1 MRTQSTFSVL
11 FWVYSQRAKNNLAVV
26 YARISINGKK
36 LNISLKRK
44 VDVNLWDP
52 KKQRVKGTC
61 SKSKDLNQF
70 LDLEYSK
77 LFQCYQDLRIEGVVL
92 TPENIKS
99 IYFGDLNPLLS
110 LEDLF
115 KYHNENFFSKLKHN
129 TSRLYITSQN
139 YLRKFIKKEYKKP
152 DYYLKELDYS
162 FIIKFENYLRSVKP
176 RHYQNRLQHN
186 AVMKHIQRL
195 RKMITLAFHMEWI
208 ERDPFVK
215 FKPHLEQKER
225 GFLTTEELRQ
235 IEELKIEIPRLQKVR
250 DLFIFSCYTGISYG
264 DLMALTP
271 QNIIIGID
279 KKFWIIT
286 RREKNGNQVKLP
298 LLSKAVIIFEKY
310 KKNNSCKVNNSLLPI
325 ISNQKVNSYLKEI
338 AGLCKIEKNVTF
350 HLARHTFAT
359 TVALTNGVPIETVSK
374 ILGHKKLS
382 TTQIYAKV
390 IERKVSEDMDILQ
403 QKIDNNFGLIPD
415 DTRSLQN
422 AHHKG

>member
-11 FWVYSQRAKNNLAVV
+11 FWVYAQRATNNLAVI
-26 YARISINGKK
+26 YARITLNGRK

-44 VDVNLWDP
+44 LDVNLWEP
-52 KKQRVKGTC
+52 NKQRVKGTC
-61 SKSKDLNQF
+61 SKSKELNQF

-77 LFQCYQDLRIEGVVL
+77 LFQCYQDLRIEGKL
-92 TPENIKS
+92 LSPENIKS
-99 IYFGDLNPLLS
+99 KYFGDLNPLLS

-139 YLRKFIKKEYKKP
+139 YLRKFIKKEYKRP
-152 DYYLKELDYS
+152 DVYLKELDYS

-208 ERDPFVK
+208 DRDPFVK

-235 IEELKIEIPRLQKVR
+235 IEDLKIEIPRLQKVR
-250 DLFIFSCYTGISYG
+250 DLFIFSSYTGISYG

-271 QNIIIGID
+271 RNVIIGID

-286 RREKNGNQVKLP
+286 RREKNGNQVRVP
-298 LLSKAVIIFEKY
+298 LLSKAVVIIEKY
-310 KKNNSCKVNNSLLPI
+310 KKNDSCKFNNGLLPK

-338 AGLCKIEKNVTF
+338 SGLCKIEKNVTF

-390 IERKVSEDMDILQ
+390 IERKVSEDMEMLQ
-403 QKIDNNFGLIPD
+403 QKLNYSDVNISESIEN
-415 DTRSLQN
+415 
-422 AHHKG
+422 HC

>member
-11 FWVYSQRAKNNLAVV
+11 YWVYAQRATNNLAVI
-26 YARISINGKK
+26 YARITLNGRK

-61 SKSKDLNQF
+61 SKSKDINQF

-77 LFQCYQDLRIEGVVL
+77 LFQCYQELKIEGRIL
-92 TPENIKS
+92 SPENIKS
-99 IYFGDLNPLLS
+99 KYFGDLNPLVS

-115 KYHNENFFSKLKHN
+115 QYHNENFFSKLKNN
-129 TSRLYITSQN
+129 TSRLYLTSQN
-139 YLRKFIKKEYKKP
+139 YLRKFIKKEYKRP
-152 DYYLKELDYS
+152 DFYLKELDYS
-162 FIIKFENYLRSVKP
+162 FIIKFENFLRSVKP

-208 ERDPFVK
+208 DRDPFVK
-215 FKPHLEQKER
+215 FKPHLVQKER
-225 GFLTTEELRQ
+225 GFLSTEELHQ
-235 IEELKIEIPRLQKVR
+235 IEDLKIKIPRLQKVR

-264 DLMALTP
+264 DLMGLTP

-286 RREKNGNQVKLP
+286 RREKNGNQVKVP

-310 KKNNSCKVNNSLLPI
+310 KKDDSCKVNNSLLPK

-390 IERKVSEDMDILQ
+390 VERKVSEDMDFLQ
-403 QKIDNNFGLIPD
+403 KKLNRNSALDEGKKG
-415 DTRSLQN
+415 N
-422 AHHKG
+422 A

>member
-1 MRTQSTFSVL
+1 MRTQSTFSIR
-11 FWVYSQRAKNNLAVV
+11 FWVYAQRATNNLSVI
-26 YARISINGKK
+26 YARITLNGRK

-44 VDVNLWDP
+44 ADVSLWDP
-52 KKQRVKGTC
+52 KKQRLKGTC
-61 SKSKDLNQF
+61 SKSKELNQY

-77 LFQCYQDLRIEGVVL
+77 LFQCFQDLRLEGKIL
-92 TPENIKS
+92 SPEIIKS
-99 IYFGDLNPLLS
+99 KYFGDLNPLVS

-115 KYHNENFFSKLKHN
+115 QYHNENFFSKLKHN

-139 YLRKFIKKEYKKP
+139 YLRKFIQKEYKRP
-152 DYYLKELDYS
+152 DFYLKELDYS

-195 RKMITLAFHMEWI
+195 RKMITLAFHLEWI
-208 ERDPFVK
+208 DRDPFVK

-225 GFLTTEELRQ
+225 GFLTTEELWQ
-235 IEELKIEIPRLQKVR
+235 IENLETGIPRLQKVR
-250 DLFIFSCYTGISYG
+250 DLFVFSCYTGISFG
-264 DLMALTP
+264 DLIALTP
-271 QNIIIGID
+271 RNIIIGID
-279 KKFWIIT
+279 KKLWIIT
-286 RREKNGNQVKLP
+286 RREKNGNQVKVP

-310 KKNNSCKVNNSLLPI
+310 KKNESCKVNNSLLPK

-338 AGLCKIEKNVTF
+338 AGLCKIEKNMTF

-359 TVALTNGVPIETVSK
+359 TVALSNGVPIETVSK

-390 IERKVSEDMDILQ
+390 IERKVSEDMEILQ
-403 QKIDNNFGLIPD
+403 QKLMLEEIEKKICVNN
-415 DTRSLQN
+415 
-422 AHHKG
+422 

>member
-1 MRTQSTFSVL
+1 
-11 FWVYSQRAKNNLAVV
+11 
-26 YARISINGKK
+26 
-36 LNISLKRK
+36 
-44 VDVNLWDP
+44 
-52 KKQRVKGTC
+52 
-61 SKSKDLNQF
+61 
-70 LDLEYSK
+70 
-77 LFQCYQDLRIEGVVL
+77 
-92 TPENIKS
+92 
-99 IYFGDLNPLLS
+99 FGDLNPLVS

-115 KYHNENFFSKLKHN
+115 LYHNENFFSKLKHN

-139 YLRKFIKKEYKKP
+139 YLRKFIKKEYKRP
-152 DYYLKELDYS
+152 DVYLKELDYS

-208 ERDPFVK
+208 DRDPFVK

-235 IEELKIEIPRLQKVR
+235 IEDLKIEIPRLQKVR
-250 DLFIFSCYTGISYG
+250 DLFIFSSYTGISYG

-271 QNIIIGID
+271 RNVIIGID

-286 RREKNGNQVKLP
+286 RREKNGNQVRVH
-298 LLSKAVIIFEKY
+298 LLSKAVVIIEKY
-310 KKNNSCKVNNSLLPI
+310 KKNDSCKFNNGLLPK

-338 AGLCKIEKNVTF
+338 SGLCKIEKNVTF

-390 IERKVSEDMDILQ
+390 IERKVSEDMEMLQ
-403 QKIDNNFGLIPD
+403 QKLNYSDVNISESIEN
-415 DTRSLQN
+415 
-422 AHHKG
+422 HC